1 MPLRTPRLTLDSIGI
16 RARIN
21 ESLMLALATA
31 LVCSTFAV
39 PKRAAAVVTSSDRV
53 DGHTAAKLNVP
64 RAALPDVSMK
74 AGTLVTSDGRVLWSR
89 RMDDE
94 RALASLTKIM
104 TAIIAIEQADPESI
118 VTVRRDSLRVGES
131 TSFLRLGQKLKLSE
145 LLEALLIK
153 SGNDAAIAIAIHVA
167 GSEEQFVKL
176 MNAKAAEL
184 GLRHTHFTNP
194 HGLDQKGH
202 YSTAGDLAILSR
214 YAMSKPEFRRIVK
227 KKRARVGTGRS
238 AIKIEN
244 TNLLIGN
251 YAGANGVKTGF
262 TSRAGYSLIGSSRR
276 QDIELLAVVL
286 GTSSDAKR
294 VRDARTLLDFGF
306 AHFRPQLLA
315 SSGTVI
321 GEAPVSDYLDVAV
334 PAAIASDTVVPVLD
348 FAGPITRT
356 TDVAAI
362 EAPVHKGDKVGV
374 ATFIQGGD
382 VVATVSLHATKD
394 IKKPNILQRV
404 GILFARA
411 WQGLTGVL

>member
-1 MPLRTPRLTLDSIGI
+1 
-16 RARIN
+16 
-21 ESLMLALATA
+21 
-31 LVCSTFAV
+31 
-39 PKRAAAVVTSSDRV
+39 
-53 DGHTAAKLNVP
+53 
-64 RAALPDVSMK
+64 MK

-131 TSFLRLGQKLKLSE
+131 TSFLRLGQRLKLSE

-176 MNAKAAEL
+176 MNAKAAAL

-306 AHFRPQLLA
+306 AHFRPRLLA

-394 IKKPNILQRV
+394 IKRPNILQRV

-411 WQGLTGVL
+411 WRGLTGVL